1 MHQPW
6 SQAAG
11 LNAARRV
18 ALSFLMKLKAQ
29 LSGKEHEVS
38 LNLADGAVEVVVD
51 DRHYDLQFREL
62 ASGEY
67 LLINGSNLYKCRVS
81 GRSGSLAA
89 GQSFAVVLR
98 GRNYNVAVVDPRR
111 LRSGQS
117 AGAHHAGRR
126 EIVSPMPGK
135 IVRVLVRAG
144 DKVEAGA
151 GIIVVE
157 AMKMQNERK
166 APKAAACFH

>member
-1 MHQPW
+1 
-6 SQAAG
+6 
-11 LNAARRV
+11 
-18 ALSFLMKLKAQ
+18 MKLKGS
-29 LSGKEHEVS
+29 LSGNLHEIS
-38 LNLADGAVEVVVD
+38 LCLAEGAVDVAVD

-67 LLINGSNLYKCRVS
+67 LLISGSKVYKCRVS
-81 GRSGSLAA
+81 SHAGSVAG

-98 GRNYNVAVVDPRR
+98 GQTYEVAVVDPKR
-111 LRSGQS
+111 LRSGES
-117 AGAHHAGRR
+117 SGGHHAGAA

-135 IVRVLVRAG
+135 IVRVLLHAG

-157 AMKMQNERK
+157 AMKMQNEMK
-166 APKAAACFH
+166 APKTGTVVSINADEGETVNAGDVLAVVE

>member
-1 MHQPW
+1 
-6 SQAAG
+6 
-11 LNAARRV
+11 
-18 ALSFLMKLKAQ
+18 MKLKAQ

-38 LNLADGAVEVVVD
+38 LSLTDRAVDVAVD
-51 DRHYDLQFREL
+51 ERHYDLQVREL

-67 LLINGSNLYKCRVS
+67 LLINGSNIYKCRVS
-81 GRSGSLAA
+81 GRSGSFAA

-98 GRNYNVAVVDPRR
+98 GRNYEVAVVDPKR

-117 AGAHHAGRR
+117 AGAHHAGAA

-135 IVRVLVRAG
+135 IVRVLVQPG
-144 DKVEAGA
+144 DNVEAGA

-157 AMKMQNERK
+157 AMKMQNEMK
-166 APKAAACFH
+166 APKAGTVVSINADEGATVNAGDVLAVIE